1 MLFRSFLGDEKK
13 CEKKSKKG
21 LTRREGFANIT
32 ERSGDGRHGAGVK
45 RKSLPGGEK
54 ALDKGVGLW

>member
-1 MLFRSFLGDEKK
+1 MRKK
-13 CEKKSKKG
+13 VKKG